1 MLTNIVSSANVD
13 VLDGISAIS
22 ASWAR
27 QYTHYVCTCTWLHVW
42 NRVRLL
48 LHFNRNKKMPN
59 LLKMLHLSPLWLF
72 SIILKHMII
81 VHQSVSWQF
90 NELCAD
96 TLSNCVGVKGGS
108 EFGLQF
114 CLEVMHLEQIFL
126 SDNKHTSETW
136 GYPASAEQS
145 LPVTLSFGGFS
156 ENWLWP
162 PINMRPSPSAGW
174 GFKFLQLK
182 YEPGAAQQTF
192 LACLN

>member
-1 MLTNIVSSANVD
+1 MQELKRFRFQIFWFKFLFFLQRFFSLYMKMLTNIVSSANVD

-126 SDNKHTSETW
+126 SDNIFQTH
-136 GYPASAEQS
+136 
-145 LPVTLSFGGFS
+145 LRNVRLSCFCWAVS
-156 ENWLWP
+156 SSDLVIWW
-162 PINMRPSPSAGW
+162 I
-174 GFKFLQLK
+174 
-182 YEPGAAQQTF
+182 
-192 LACLN
+192 